1 MNTVT
6 LNSMA
11 FDNFEAVD
19 GTLLSNIEAGNI
31 TWNGFVG
38 ATAEGAWT
46 GAVGGVICDA
56 LAGIAVGVATVAAAP
71 ETAGSS
77 IGVGVKAGVPVALAG
92 LAIHCPGLP
101 AWV

>member
-1 MNTVT
+1 MNTT
-6 LNSMA
+6 LDSMA
-11 FDNFEAVD
+11 FDNFEAVGQTELSEVD
-19 GTLLSNIEAGNI
+19 G
-31 TWNGFVG
+31 
-38 ATAEGAWT
+38 
-46 GAVGGVICDA
+46 GGYVIAA
-56 LAGIAVGVATVAAAP
+56 LAGIAVGVAAVAAAP